1 MSTRSGEAATITLT
15 LDAEPD
21 QALWALED
29 ETGAVLIAEAPVPGA
44 GLDGATV
51 TLTVSATQNT
61 LAVGKTRG
69 LRMIRLR
76 YRAEE
81 VFAGWREI
89 EHPYDVIAATGEL
102 AVQTNSFV
110 TYNEALLLAR
120 EMTGAEGFAGAAR
133 EARIA
138 ALAEAW
144 RVLVRLRY
152 DIPDDYDRVMSRVTD
167 FPGLDPGDLTE
178 MTAAEFLTLD
188 ARFVLAIKRAQVV
201 EAIERLAGRSVT
213 EARNEG
219 LMSSTIGEVS
229 QMYRPGRPYDIGVS
243 RRALMELRG
252 YIVYAPRLRR
262 V

>member
-1 MSTRSGEAATITLT
+1 MSVRSGEAATIALT
-15 LDAEPD
+15 LDVEPD
-21 QALWALED
+21 QALWKLED
-29 ETGAVLIAEAPVPGA
+29 ETGAVLVTETAVPGTA
-44 GLDGATV
+44 LDGLIV
-51 TLTVSATQNT
+51 TLTTTAAQNT
-61 LAVGKTRG
+61 LPAGRHRG
-69 LRMIRLR
+69 LRVLRLR
-76 YRAEE
+76 YRAEDS
-81 VFAGWREI
+81 FTGWREI
-89 EHPYDVIAATGEL
+89 ERAYDVIASTGEL

-120 EMTGAEGFAGAAR
+120 EMADAEGFSAASR
-133 EARIA
+133 ETRIV

-152 DIPDDYDRVMSRVTD
+152 DLPEDYDRRMNRVTD
-167 FPGLDPGDLTE
+167 FPGADPGDLAD
-178 MTAAEFLTLD
+178 MTAAEFLALD
-188 ARFVLAIKRAQVV
+188 PRFVAAIKRAQVV
-201 EAIERLAGRSVT
+201 EAIERLAGRSVAQ
-213 EARNEG
+213 ARNDG